1 MKNLKISLLY
11 EFYGSVLSDT
21 QKNVIEMYYN
31 EDLSLSEIAEHA
43 GISRQ
48 GVRDSIVRAEEHLLF
63 LEEKLGLYEK
73 SVQNRRLQEHMLRL
87 LNELQNVSDKE
98 EAAALLQQLK
108 ETVQKL
114 DESK

>member
-11 EFYGSVLSDT
+11 DFYGSVLSDT

-73 SVQNRRLQEHMLRL
+73 SVQNRRLQE
-87 LNELQNVSDKE
+87 NELQNVSDKE